1 MTRSVIDYVLL
12 ENLNLSLKR
21 VKNVYFAG
29 CLMFG
34 RLDWIGLSGSTC
46 CWFYVEFRKVCYAYT
61 EGV

>member
-34 RLDWIGLSGSTC
+34 RLDW
-46 CWFYVEFRKVCYAYT
+46 FVRKHVLLVLCRI
-61 EGV
+61 